1 MLTQKKKG
9 AAESNVIWKV
19 TCARAGA
26 AGIIL
31 AASKVPWTEIIMD
44 SKLIGYGTEDSNGAA
59 YTSIGN
65 MIEAN
70 ESKSYL
76 PILKREGDRKG
87 KQKKENTK

>member
-1 MLTQKKKG
+1 LLTQKKKG

-31 AASKVPWTEIIMD
+31 AASKAPGTEIIMD
-44 SKLIGYGTEDSNGAA
+44 SKLIGYGIDDSNGAA
-59 YTSIGN
+59 YTSIGT